1 MSSNDLIES
10 KSWPAL
16 ALLCLLAWLAYGNSF
31 PGVFHFD
38 DFELM
43 LENPRV
49 SERPFDFKLL
59 LNHYGGRP
67 LTLWTFHLNYIWGGT
82 DPAGYHVVNRM
93 LHLLAACLLFQT
105 ALSYGLKRDI
115 SLLGAAIFLVHP
127 LQTQP
132 VNYIWSRSLLLMS
145 VWILI
150 SILTVRRNSPI
161 SLGAFQLAIWSR
173 AEALVLA
180 PVLWA
185 RTRRHRRLVSALVL
199 LNLAGLW
206 WGIHQEKPPEFGLN
220 YSGATAYWWAQP
232 WTLLRYV
239 SWFLWPSGLS
249 IDHGSSEVGSLGI
262 VLPAIIFLTSVLV
275 SRFFDSRSGP
285 GGGLLVGLAALVLL
299 PSTLLANPDI
309 LNESRPYLAMAALSL
324 VAADLLLRLAG
335 KKLALKAIVGVA
347 IVLPLILLTRVR
359 NQTWRSDVALWED
372 AVEKAPGKSRAHYN
386 LGVALAKSAQPG
398 NARGAFQKA
407 SRLNPFDDLSY
418 AGLGYCAE
426 LQGRKE
432 LAHSYYQQAV
442 ELAPNNDYAQQ
453 ALERVVGSSDQNGPY
468 VTNEDNP
475 KQ

>member
-1 MSSNDLIES
+1 MSSTDLIKS

-31 PGVFHFD
+31 PGAFHFD

-43 LENPRV
+43 LENPWV
-49 SERPFDFKLL
+49 SGRSFDFNLF

-67 LTLWTFHLNYIWGGT
+67 LTLWTFHLNYNWGGT
-82 DPAGYHVVNRM
+82 DPAGYHVVNLM

-105 ALSYGLKRDI
+105 AVSYGLEPDV
-115 SLLGAAIFLVHP
+115 SLLGAAIFMVHP
-127 LQTQP
+127 LQTQA

-150 SILTVRRNSPI
+150 SLLTVRRNSPI
-161 SLGAFQLAIWSR
+161 GLGAFQLAIWSR

-180 PVLWA
+180 PVLLA
-185 RTRRHRRLVSALVL
+185 QKRRHGLFVAALVL

-220 YSGATAYWWAQP
+220 YSGAAAYWWAQP

-249 IDHGSSEVGSLGI
+249 IDHDSSEVGSLGI

-275 SRFFDSRSGP
+275 FRFFDSRSGP
-285 GGGLLVGLAALVLL
+285 GGGLLVSLAALVLL
-299 PSTLLANPDI
+299 PSALLANPDI

-324 VAADLLLRLAG
+324 VAAAVLLRLAG
-335 KKLALKAIVGVA
+335 KKPVRKAIVGLA

-359 NQTWRSDVALWED
+359 NETWRSDVALWED

-386 LGVALAKSAQPG
+386 LGVALAKAEQPG
-398 NARGAFQKA
+398 RARGAFQQA

-418 AGLGYCAE
+418 AGLGFCAE
-426 LQGRKE
+426 LQGRKD

-442 ELAPNNDYAQQ
+442 ELAPSNDYAQE
-453 ALERVVGSSDQNGPY
+453 ALARIVASSDQNGPF
-468 VTNEDNP
+468 VTNEDDP